1 MPNRKRP
8 RHQYPTCYTSGKS
21 RFDERKDAQQALT
34 NARFVRE
41 MHEREGIASRR
52 QECRV
57 YRCEDCRG
65 WHLTSRP
72 EWQRAA

>member
-1 MPNRKRP
+1 M
-8 RHQYPTCYTSGKS
+8 
-21 RFDERKDAQQALT
+21 

-41 MHEREGIASRR
+41 MLAREGIASRR